1 MTISTRTKMALIGT
15 GLAGLVLIGGAA
27 TASADTLDTN
37 VNEEV
42 ATQVVDQAAEDAS
55 VESFMA
61 LENVAPDQL
70 QEAAAAAVA
79 KTPWLAAAIAEDGG
93 QVVYEVHIVDQDSTD
108 DGTASVD

>member
-42 ATQVVDQAAEDAS
+42 ATQVVDQAAEDATIEALLS
-55 VESFMA
+55 

-70 QEAAAAAVA
+70 QEAAAAVFANN
-79 KTPWLAAAIAEDGG
+79 PMLAAFIAEDGG
-93 QVVYEVHIVDQDSTD
+93 QVVYEVHVVDQDSTD